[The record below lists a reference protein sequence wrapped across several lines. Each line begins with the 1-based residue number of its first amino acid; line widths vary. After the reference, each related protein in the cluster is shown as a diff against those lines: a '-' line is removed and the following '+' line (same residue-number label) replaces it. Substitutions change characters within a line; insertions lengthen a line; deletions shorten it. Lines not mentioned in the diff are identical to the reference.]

1 MKASELIAELEKLI
15 DKYGDLE
22 CFNNYSEEQ
31 VYEVIYDERY
41 TYNISGKQ
49 NKDSQTGFYL

>member
-31 VYEVIYDERY
+31 VYDVFYDKRC
-41 TYNISGKQ
+41 TYNILGKQ
-49 NKDSQTGFYL
+49 NKEKQAGFYL